1 MTYSSSASIRRR
13 NCDHAA
19 EPPARFLTFES
30 RLEESRRCFIG
41 KEPVANPWSLHHVN
55 EEIFCKYQQLCIRG
69 FLVQGILLLDYP
81 AIAEARRMV
90 EDVWLIYTVLYVR
103 PIGPRVV
110 RECISNL
117 CSADDRV
124 YIRGCR
130 FDFDPVVINQ
140 QFMTPFVEKSHVWED
155 EDLTQA
161 IVFLTVDASSIPLC
175 TPSKGVYLFP
185 FCPRSSSSLRGDIP
199 FFFDLCKANDRA
211 GSKLDS
217 ARLFAELDRTQIQLG
232 SLPSWSGPAP

>member
-13 NCDHAA
+13 NRDHAG

-30 RLEESRRCFIG
+30 RLEESRWCFIG
-41 KEPVANPWSLHHVN
+41 NEPVANPWSLHHVT

-90 EDVWLIYTVLYVR
+90 EDVGLIYTVLHVR
-103 PIGPRVV
+103 PICLRVV
-110 RECISNL
+110 REFISNL

-130 FDFDPVVINQ
+130 FDFYPVVINQ

-161 IVFLTVDASSIPLC
+161 IVFLTVDACGNRNSHHRFPL
-175 TPSKGVYLFP
+175 
-185 FCPRSSSSLRGDIP
+185 
-199 FFFDLCKANDRA
+199 N
-211 GSKLDS
+211 
-217 ARLFAELDRTQIQLG
+217 
-232 SLPSWSGPAP
+232 

>member
-1 MTYSSSASIRRR
+1 MTRPVSTKTSGTMTYSSSASIRRR
-13 NCDHAA
+13 NRDHAG

-30 RLEESRRCFIG
+30 RLEESRWCFISN
-41 KEPVANPWSLHHVN
+41 EPVANPWSLHHVT

-90 EDVWLIYTVLYVR
+90 EDVGLIYTVLHVR
-103 PIGPRVV
+103 PIYLRVV
-110 RECISNL
+110 REFISNL

-130 FDFDPVVINQ
+130 FDFYPVVINQ

-161 IVFLTVDASSIPLC
+161 IVFLTKEGSCFQRENVPPSLVAIVPFLMVPARSMSVLCQRWNSRQTRSILKRSMH
-175 TPSKGVYLFP
+175 TGRLGV
-185 FCPRSSSSLRGDIP
+185 
-199 FFFDLCKANDRA
+199 K
-211 GSKLDS
+211 
-217 ARLFAELDRTQIQLG
+217 
-232 SLPSWSGPAP
+232 